1 MDLVDVL
8 LLGCGV
14 DNDLLEDILET
25 IAFLEEDDHE
35 LPAGEEACV
44 YPLWYVLYGIT
55 VSFW

>member
-35 LPAGEEACV
+35 LPAGEEA
-44 YPLWYVLYGIT
+44 
-55 VSFW
+55 

>member
-35 LPAGEEACV
+35 SSAGEE
-44 YPLWYVLYGIT
+44 
-55 VSFW
+55 S